1 MFGFKYHSPTHAP
14 GNPRACSRRTKYD
27 PAKREFLHPRGFE
40 ELSFE
45 DWLSKRAP
53 EYLRVEEVTSNKD
66 ILGHIKK
73 MLGGRE
79 GIKNA
84 LVYVQAQEMWYM
96 WDDSVDSA
104 EEAAEKTTRILH
116 KTRFAKPNK
125 EYETTLAS
133 LYIACVGAK
142 KRIDPEMVCE
152 QIHDAWCCTNAYTE
166 SLELLVTKR
175 QAQYV
180 PFDELSEEE
189 QKKDLVWIKGVLV
202 ATMKSE
208 E

>member
-1 MFGFKYHSPTHAP
+1 MA
-14 GNPRACSRRTKYD
+14 SRCTKYD
-27 PAKREFLHPRGFE
+27 PAKETFLHSRKFK

-53 EYLRVEEVTSNKD
+53 GCLRVEGVTSNKD
-66 ILGHIKK
+66 ILGYIKT
-73 MLGGRE
+73 MLGGRN
-79 GIKNA
+79 GIYNA
-84 LVYVQAQEMWYM
+84 LLHVQDTEKWYQ

-133 LYIACVGAK
+133 LYIACVGVEK
-142 KRIDPEMVCE
+142 HFPRRWVCE

-166 SLELLVTKR
+166 SLERLVAKR

-180 PFDELSEEE
+180 PFDKLSAKE
-189 QKKDLVWIKGVLV
+189 QKKDLVWIKGVLI
-202 ATMKSE
+202 ATMVSE

>member
-1 MFGFKYHSPTHAP
+1 MA
-14 GNPRACSRRTKYD
+14 SRRTKYD

-53 EYLRVEEVTSNKD
+53 EDLRVTGVTSNKD

-73 MLGGRE
+73 MVGGMN
-79 GIKNA
+79 GIYNA
-84 LVYVQAQEMWYM
+84 LLHVQAQEKWYE

-104 EEAAEKTTRILH
+104 EEAAEKTTCILY

-142 KRIDPEMVCE
+142 KKIAPVLVCE

-166 SLELLVTKR
+166 SLERLVAKR

-202 ATMKSE
+202 ATMISE